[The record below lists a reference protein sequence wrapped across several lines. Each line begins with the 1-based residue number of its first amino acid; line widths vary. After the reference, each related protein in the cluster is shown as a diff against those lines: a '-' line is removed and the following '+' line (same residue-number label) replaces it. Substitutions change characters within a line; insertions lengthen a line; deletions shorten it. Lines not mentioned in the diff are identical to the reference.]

1 MTNTTL
7 HVPTAEQLLKE
18 LEEQGRKKFVRRY
31 SGVPFIIGSSESIKF
46 IEKQVEEYKKEG
58 C

>member
-31 SGVPFIIGSSESIKF
+31 SGVPFIIGSSESLKF
-46 IEKQVEEYKKEG
+46 IEKQIEEHKKEG

>member
-1 MTNTTL
+1 MTTTTL

-18 LEEQGRKKFVRRY
+18 LEEQGRKKFVKHY
-31 SGVPFIIGSSESIKF
+31 SGIPFIIGSSESLEF
-46 IEKQVEEYKKEG
+46 IEKQIEEHKMEG

>member
-1 MTNTTL
+1 MTTTTL

-18 LEEQGRKKFVRRY
+18 LNEQGRKKFVRRY
-31 SGVPFIIGSSESIKF
+31 SGIPFIIGSSESVKF
-46 IEKQVEEYKKEG
+46 IEKQVEDQKKEG

>member
-31 SGVPFIIGSSESIKF
+31 SGVPFIIGTSESIKF
-46 IEKQVEEYKKEG
+46 IEKQVEEHKKEN
-58 C
+58 